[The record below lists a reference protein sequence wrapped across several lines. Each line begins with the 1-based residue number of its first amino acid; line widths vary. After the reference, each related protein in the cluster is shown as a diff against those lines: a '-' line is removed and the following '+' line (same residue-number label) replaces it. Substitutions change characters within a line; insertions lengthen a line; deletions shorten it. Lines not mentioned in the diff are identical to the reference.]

1 MMKLLGA
8 VLIIVGCGG
17 VGFAMCQNHR
27 YIERTMEQLIKSLDW
42 MVLELNFRMPPLSE
56 LCSGAAK
63 ITNGCVSR
71 MLEKLSVELERQLTP
86 DVATCMEAVLASESK
101 VPPLLEAHLHDL
113 GTRLGQL
120 DLQGQISELEKAV
133 ALCRRDVEDL
143 RNNRDLRLRNYQTL
157 GICAG
162 VALVILFL

>member
-27 YIERTMEQLIKSLDW
+27 HIERAMEQLIKSLDW
-42 MVLELNFRMPPLSE
+42 MVLELNFRMPPLSD
-56 LCSGAAK
+56 LCRGAAQVSK
-63 ITNGCVSR
+63 GCVSR
-71 MLEKLSVELERQLTP
+71 VMENLSVELERQLTP
-86 DVATCMEAVLASESK
+86 NAAACMAAALASESK
-101 VPPLLEAHLHDL
+101 VPPLVEEHLRNLGMTLGQFDLHGQIAELEA
-113 GTRLGQL
+113 T
-120 DLQGQISELEKAV
+120 A
-133 ALCRRDVEDL
+133 ALCRRDVEAL
-143 RNNRDLRLRNYQTL
+143 RGNRELRLRNYQTL